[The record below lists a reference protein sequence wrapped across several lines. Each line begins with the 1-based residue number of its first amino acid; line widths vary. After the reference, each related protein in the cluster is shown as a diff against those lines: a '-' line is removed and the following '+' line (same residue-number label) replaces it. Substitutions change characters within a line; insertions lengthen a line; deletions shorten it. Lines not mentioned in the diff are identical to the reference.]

1 MEYMRDSKRVPL
13 CEDCMVTVR
22 PKVLLFGEQVDN
34 QMMTNAVGEIAK
46 AEVLLLLGTSINS
59 GLCDGYVQ
67 YFQGKTMIIINA
79 PKHFLD
85 EKADIVL
92 HEEVKSALPKIVWP
106 DGKRPGK
113 ERTEE

>member
-1 MEYMRDSKRVPL
+1 
-13 CEDCMVTVR
+13 
-22 PKVLLFGEQVDN
+22 
-34 QMMTNAVGEIAK
+34 MMTNAVGEIAK

-92 HEEVKSALPKIVWP
+92 HEEVKTALPKIVWK

-113 ERTEE
+113 DGTEE